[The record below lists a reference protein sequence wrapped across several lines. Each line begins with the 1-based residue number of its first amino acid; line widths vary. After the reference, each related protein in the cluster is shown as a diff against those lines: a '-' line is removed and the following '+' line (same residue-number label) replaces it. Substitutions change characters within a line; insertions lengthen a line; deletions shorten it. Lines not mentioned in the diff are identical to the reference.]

1 MQDERK
7 DIYQAAEVILL
18 IIKHEGEIEEAIEY
32 PPEFEDAYVELL
44 NFKIIKQR
52 EGKYLPD
59 ENFEKASKQGFKKYV
74 ENLSKTSQY
83 KKLIAN
89 KPALGIIA
97 GAIILTAGF
106 LLKPDK
112 NPGKTV

>member
-32 PPEFEDAYVELL
+32 PPEFEDAYTELL
-44 NFKIIKQR
+44 SHKIIKQK

-59 ENFEKASKQGFKKYV
+59 ENFEKASKFGFRKYL
-74 ENLSKTSQY
+74 ENLHKPSRY

-89 KPALGIIA
+89 KPVLGIIA
-97 GAIILTAGF
+97 GGLILTAGF
-106 LLKPDK
+106 LLRPDK
-112 NPGKTV
+112 SPGKAV